1 MTNKLLKR
9 LGELKR
15 EKAELATQVE
25 QEEEFLS
32 NTLGRKLEAARKE
45 KASRGVGR
53 ARRRPSQLLP
63 ALPSGGRRAHLRSFP
78 CAAPLSCIP
87 ASPASRDA
95 DMRLPP
101 SLAPFSP
108 NLFTLG

>member
-1 MTNKLLKR
+1 MPPSSPLPSSNQLDKERKRANCLAEDLKAARQAALVMQTAVEQEEEFMTNKLLKR

-45 KASRGVGR
+45 KASPLRPRG
-53 ARRRPSQLLP
+53 
-63 ALPSGGRRAHLRSFP
+63 
-78 CAAPLSCIP
+78 
-87 ASPASRDA
+87 
-95 DMRLPP
+95 
-101 SLAPFSP
+101 
-108 NLFTLG
+108 